1 MTTNRMY
8 HPESDI
14 DRLNISGIEGGE
26 DSCRLC
32 RNCRTKTFSVSKSVG
47 GKIKERFLEQD
58 FART

>member
-26 DSCRLC
+26 DSCRLR
-32 RNCRTKTFSVSKSVG
+32 RN
-47 GKIKERFLEQD
+47 
-58 FART
+58 